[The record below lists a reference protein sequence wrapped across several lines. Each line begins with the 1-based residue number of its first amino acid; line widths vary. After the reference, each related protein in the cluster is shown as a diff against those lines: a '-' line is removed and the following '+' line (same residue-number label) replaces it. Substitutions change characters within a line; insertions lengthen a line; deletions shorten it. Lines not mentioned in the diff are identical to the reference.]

1 MADIYQLEEND
12 VAKYMKSHVKA
23 VDGLLDF
30 VHPVGSIY
38 QSTNS
43 TSPEL
48 LFGGTWERFGR
59 GRVLVGVDETDTT
72 LKTAGTSGGS
82 TNPLTNHKH
91 SFSGTTGSVALVQGT
106 TDSADV
112 KFQGATSGAGIKSQ
126 THNHSFS
133 GDTAYAGSDTEHKNW
148 QPFITVYMWKRTA

>member
-30 VHPVGSIY
+30 VHPIGSIY

-48 LFGGTWERFGR
+48 LFGGTWERFGN
-59 GRVLVGVDETDTT
+59 GRVLVGVNESDADF
-72 LKTAGTSGGS
+72 TAGKTGGS
-82 TNPLTNHKH
+82 KTVTLTTEQMPKHTHGTRLFRGGNPPGTGGTDGYTWGEKAFSSGNQVTESAGNGEAH
-91 SFSGTTGSVALVQGT
+91 SNL
-106 TDSADV
+106 
-112 KFQGATSGAGIKSQ
+112 
-126 THNHSFS
+126 
-133 GDTAYAGSDTEHKNW
+133 
-148 QPFITVYMWKRTA
+148 QPYQTVYIWKRTA